1 MRRRDLIK
9 LIAGAAV
16 AKPLGAHAQQ
26 VYPSRPITI
35 VVGYPAG
42 GPTDTI
48 ARLVAQRMS
57 GPLGQ
62 SVIVENV
69 SGANGGIGAGRV
81 ARAPP
86 DGYTLSL
93 ANWNNAVANGA
104 VYALKYDLI
113 NDFAPIA
120 LLTSAPLWIVAR
132 PTFPASN
139 CRAYRLAEGQPGQGL
154 SCHGRRRQRRAHL

>member
-1 MRRRDLIK
+1 MKALVFAVA
-9 LIAGAAV
+9 LTGALANAECAGA
-16 AKPLGAHAQQ
+16 QT
-26 VYPSRPITI
+26 YPSRPITV

-48 ARLVAQRMS
+48 ARLLAQRMS

-62 SVIVENV
+62 SVIIENL

-113 NDFAPIA
+113 TDFAPIA
-120 LLTSAPLWIVAR
+120 LLTSAPLWMYWLRLWPAGAGMWKVLAR
-132 PTFPASN
+132 A
-139 CRAYRLAEGQPGQGL
+139 
-154 SCHGRRRQRRAHL
+154 